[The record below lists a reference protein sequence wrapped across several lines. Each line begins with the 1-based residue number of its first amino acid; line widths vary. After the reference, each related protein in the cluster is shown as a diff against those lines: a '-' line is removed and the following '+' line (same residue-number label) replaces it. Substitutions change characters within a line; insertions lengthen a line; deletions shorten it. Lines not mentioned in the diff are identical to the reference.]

1 MGTLCE
7 RCPWGRRTRSVDSE
21 RVSWCISPSIKCA
34 SSGSRFWTMDNPSAQ
49 LQHMAMCVLDALY
62 TKPPRVR
69 GSDTVLCVNSGTA
82 NACTPRIVVRQGTSK
97 LLCRAKHGIL
107 RQTLVQCAVQNWHE
121 QRRSKTATSCL
132 QVGNGWGCDPEAR
145 HGQCVRQLG
154 PHNILVA
161 NRCPTDLN
169 SLLGSLQLWVSSRN
183 RLPAVHCLWCGVL
196 CGVWVF
202 YFLIN
207 GRSQL
212 LKLFHSAGEDACFV
226 PQLGL
231 AVVHADLG
239 VSPQFDPHQPWI
251 AATRASWQETYK
263 SSKNAN
269 KRSPALNSPV
279 ITLSPRC
286 IRDFLWDFSLG
297 ECVGK

>member
-82 NACTPRIVVRQGTSK
+82 NACTQRIVVRQGTSK

-132 QVGNGWGCDPEAR
+132 QVGNAGMRSRSTSWSVRPSTGSSQYPR
-145 HGQCVRQLG
+145 GQSVSHGSQFLTWKSATVGFLSK
-154 PHNILVA
+154 P
-161 NRCPTDLN
+161 
-169 SLLGSLQLWVSSRN
+169 
-183 RLPAVHCLWCGVL
+183 LP
-196 CGVWVF
+196 
-202 YFLIN
+202 
-207 GRSQL
+207 
-212 LKLFHSAGEDACFV
+212 
-226 PQLGL
+226 
-231 AVVHADLG
+231 
-239 VSPQFDPHQPWI
+239 PHQRTKPV
-251 AATRASWQETYK
+251 AETLPLRWGRRLLC
-263 SSKNAN
+263 STTWSCGGA
-269 KRSPALNSPV
+269 R
-279 ITLSPRC
+279 
-286 IRDFLWDFSLG
+286 
-297 ECVGK
+297 

>member
-1 MGTLCE
+1 ME
-7 RCPWGRRTRSVDSE
+7 F
-21 RVSWCISPSIKCA
+21 
-34 SSGSRFWTMDNPSAQ
+34 SGKLWSSAQ
-49 LQHMAMCVLDALY
+49 Y
-62 TKPPRVR
+62 KIGTSR
-69 GSDTVLCVNSGTA
+69 GA
-82 NACTPRIVVRQGTSK
+82 VRQQQAAYKSGM
-97 LLCRAKHGIL
+97 R
-107 RQTLVQCAVQNWHE
+107 
-121 QRRSKTATSCL
+121 
-132 QVGNGWGCDPEAR
+132 GCDPEAR

-161 NRCPTDLN
+161 NRCPTDPN

-183 RLPAVHCLWCGVL
+183 HCL
-196 CGVWVF
+196 
-202 YFLIN
+202 LIN

-226 PQLGL
+226 LQLGL

-269 KRSPALNSPV
+269 SPALNSPA
-279 ITLSPRC
+279 IALSARC